1 MEPVLK
7 PSMVYPQLKT
17 QAGFGLVE
25 VMIALVIISI
35 TAAGIL
41 ASFIA
46 AEHFVERSGRRI
58 TAFNFARQQL
68 EQLKPAVRQ
77 DTFDSA
83 ALAITDANN
92 NDCADDPG
100 DWTGWQNLSGEFN
113 SAWGGQSR
121 NCISAA
127 TGSDYREAT
136 VQIKWRAAD

>member
-1 MEPVLK
+1 MEEK
-7 PSMVYPQLKT
+7 RS
-17 QAGFGLVE
+17 GFGLVE
-25 VMIALVIISI
+25 VIIALVVISI

-83 ALAITDANN
+83 ALAITDLDANGCVDTN
-92 NDCADDPG
+92 PL
-100 DWTGWQNLSGEFN
+100 DWTSWQNLSGEFN
-113 SAWGGQSR
+113 STWGGQSR